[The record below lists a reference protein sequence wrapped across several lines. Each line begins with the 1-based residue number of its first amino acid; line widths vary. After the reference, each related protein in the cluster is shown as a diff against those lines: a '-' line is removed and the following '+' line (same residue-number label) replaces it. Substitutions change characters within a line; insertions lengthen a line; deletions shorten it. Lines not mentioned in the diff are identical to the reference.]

1 MPIEDPILMEL
12 RGINAKLAKLIET
25 FDDSGRSHL
34 EDLGLFEDEDEDEDE
49 DDTVGDENI
58 PTPEPPP
65 GMQPVPYLR
74 LVK

>member
-25 FDDSGRSHL
+25 FDDSGREHL
-34 EDLGLFEDEDEDEDE
+34 EDLGLDFEDEDE
-49 DDTVGDENI
+49 DDTVGDENINI